1 MDMLLTSY
9 KCKPFAKLK
18 QKFLQ
23 IINYGL
29 LQISFPKGSV
39 CSETQKFPYDW
50 IFNKL
55 CRIGRMQWSRKL
67 QHLFLDK
74 VFALRGK
81 HAMIILRADI
91 ALKRSYTPILRC
103 GFSFIPLTGFI
114 IKLLN
119 KNTIM

>member
-55 CRIGRMQWSRKL
+55 CRIGILQWSRQL
-67 QHLFLDK
+67 QHFFIDK

-81 HAMIILRADI
+81 QAMIILRADI
-91 ALKRSYTPILRC
+91 TLKGSYTPILRC
-103 GFSFIPLTGFI
+103 RFSFIPLTSFV